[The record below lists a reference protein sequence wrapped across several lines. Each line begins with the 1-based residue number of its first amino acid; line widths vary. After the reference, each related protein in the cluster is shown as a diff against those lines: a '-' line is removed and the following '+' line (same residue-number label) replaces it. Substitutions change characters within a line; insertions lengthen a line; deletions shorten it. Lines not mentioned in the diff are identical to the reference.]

1 MTDQGETVAEH
12 KATFAEEKLA
22 SWEWSLQGGLQAV
35 LDNPLQG
42 SLCIP
47 GPWQA
52 LFICWDT
59 I

>member
-22 SWEWSLQGGLQAV
+22 NWEWSLQGGLQAV

-52 LFICWDT
+52 LFIC
-59 I
+59 